1 MQEFWKINYI
11 ESGEEKE
18 EVVYTFEEFDK
29 RIMEVWYTIDGLAT
43 ATSGSM

>member
-18 EVVYTFEEFDK
+18 EVVYTVEEFET
-29 RIMEVWYTIDGLAT
+29 RIFEIWRIDGLAT